1 MSGLQQPV
9 EIFDSRGQPLRLGR
23 RIGQGGEGTV
33 FEIVGIA
40 DTVAKIYS
48 QPMLPQRAEK
58 IRAMT
63 AMRTAEIEKLTAW
76 PTELLTLRSGAP
88 VGLTMPMIVGHK
100 DIHQLYSPKSRRSE
114 FPRADWRFLVRAAAN
129 ICRAFATVHEASSV
143 IADVNHG
150 GVLVAQDA
158 RVRLIDCDSFQVAA
172 AGKRYLCD
180 VGVPIFT
187 PPELQG
193 LAFTGLVRTPNH
205 DNFGLAVLIFLMLF
219 MGRHPFAGRY
229 LGSGEMPVERAIR
242 EHRFAYGVNHAA
254 AQMQPPP
261 GTAPLSILSA
271 PVVRLF
277 ERAFARDAARAGR
290 PTARDWMAALDAL
303 EGELVQCTASASHW
317 HVAGLQDCPW
327 CRMEG
332 ATGVGLF
339 SATASVG
346 ATRYFDLDAFWKQ
359 ITALE
364 PPGPLPALV
373 TPVGEQRIPLSPYA
387 RQFRRR
393 RRFHLPIALFV
404 AALPLSAGILVD
416 VPVLARLF
424 FIVTAIIL
432 FVLVKLVLKAQLST
446 IRFVERERAYREQWE
461 GVLSEWKAKAGPGS
475 FDARR
480 VELERLRGAWRDL
493 DSIRTRRMAE
503 TAAGKEMRQRRR
515 FLESFEVADAEVP
528 GLTPRRK
535 SLLES
540 FGIETAADIDEKA
553 LYTVPDFGVK
563 LIDDLIAWRAAV
575 ERSFRFDASQ
585 PDDIQEIDLIER
597 EMLVHRARLEAEFRR
612 GLQDLQQLR
621 NQILFARTS
630 LHAKGQDAYIDH
642 LQAAADLKAVTK

>member
-1 MSGLQQPV
+1 MQPV
-9 EIFDSRGQPLRLGR
+9 EVLDSRGQPLRLGR
-23 RIGQGGEGTV
+23 KVGQGGEGTV
-33 FEIVGIA
+33 FEIVGEPE
-40 DTVAKIYS
+40 TVAKIYH
-48 QPMLPQRAEK
+48 QPMQPQRAEK

-76 PTELLTLRSGAP
+76 PSDLLRLRSGAP
-88 VGLTMPMIVGHK
+88 IGLKMPIIFGHK

-129 ICRAFATVHEASSV
+129 LSRAFATVHDASSV

-150 GVLVAQDA
+150 SVLVGQDA

-172 AGKRYLCD
+172 AGKWYLCD

-205 DNFGLAVLIFLMLF
+205 DNFGLAVLIFLLLF

-229 LGSGEMPVERAIR
+229 LGPGEMPVERAIR
-242 EHRFAYGVNHAA
+242 EHRFAYGAA
-254 AQMQPPP
+254 RAASQMQPPP
-261 GTAPLSILSA
+261 GTASLNILSE

-277 ERAFARDAARAGR
+277 ERAFARNAATAGR
-290 PTARDWMAALDAL
+290 PTAREWMAALDAL
-303 EGELVQCTASASHW
+303 ENELVQCAASASHW
-317 HVAGLQDCPW
+317 HVASLQDCPW

-339 SATASVG
+339 SPTASIG

-359 ITALE
+359 IVALE

-373 TPVGEQRIPLSPYA
+373 NPLGDQRMPLSPWA

-416 VPVLARLF
+416 LPILARLF

-446 IRFVERERAYREQWE
+446 IGFIERDRAYREQWE
-461 GVLSEWKAKAGPGS
+461 SVLAEWKAKAGPGS

-480 VELERLRGAWRDL
+480 AELERLRVAWRDL
-493 DSIRTRRMAE
+493 DAIRSRRIAE
-503 TAAGKEMRQRRR
+503 VEAGKEGRQRRR
-515 FLESFEVADAEVP
+515 FLEKFEVSQAEVP
-528 GLTPRRK
+528 GLTPGRK

-540 FGIETAADIDEKA
+540 FGIETAADVEERA
-553 LYTVPDFGVK
+553 LYTVPDFGVR
-563 LIDDLIAWRAAV
+563 LIDDLVAWRRAV
-575 ERSFRFDASQ
+575 ESHFRFDPAQ
-585 PDDIQEIDLIER
+585 ADEVQDTDLIER
-597 EMLVHRARLEAEFRR
+597 EMLVQRGKLEAEFRR

-621 NQILFARTS
+621 NQIQFARTS
-630 LHAKGQDAYIDH
+630 LHAKGEEAYIDH
-642 LQAAADLKAVTK
+642 LQAAADLKAVRK